1 MGVSQPS
8 FEDMVAFVL
17 GELDPARA
25 EEVRAS
31 LAASATA
38 SATLDRIRRMLE
50 VMHTDDSVTPR
61 RAVLDRV
68 KDLVPARAGAAWWA
82 RAVECVAALVFDSRA
97 QTAVAGFR
105 GGSIG
110 RQLAFQCDLGE
121 IDLSVTDVADS
132 VNKEWTI
139 RGQIEAAT
147 GPSARAVAVFA
158 PASDEP
164 AVEVQVDQTGQ
175 FKLRCSL
182 PVCELRFLVGEQVV
196 GLGLVQLE

>member
-31 LAASATA
+31 LAASAAA
-38 SATLDRIRRMLE
+38 SATLERIRRMLDA
-50 VMHTDDSVTPR
+50 MRTDDSVAPR
-61 RAVLDRV
+61 RAVVDRV
-68 KDLVPARAGAAWWA
+68 KDLMPARAGAAWWA

-110 RQLAFQCDLGE
+110 RQLAFQCELGE

-132 VNKEWTI
+132 IGKEWTI
-139 RGQIEAAT
+139 RGQMEAAK

-158 PASDEP
+158 PASAEP
-164 AVEVQVDQTGQ
+164 AAEVEIDESGQ
-175 FKLRCSL
+175 FKLRCPL
-182 PVCELRFLVGEQVV
+182 PVCELRFLVGDRVV
-196 GLGLVQLE
+196 GLGPVQLE